1 MLQLSCEFCTMK
13 FPTLQTMFHHI
24 KTTHVDRVNSP
35 NTYIEHF
42 NRFSGYGKY
51 QSPYHTN
58 GSSPTVDEH
67 YKRKAS
73 EERVIIQQDHIKTEQ
88 SNASAG
94 DLSDNEIDKRSS
106 PASAVR
112 SDSIKQEEEQDIP
125 TDLSKKSISDEEIKS
140 NPDTTCTPK
149 PVQQPIGSF
158 LCNQCNAALPDFE
171 SFRNHLKNHLS
182 QSISSYVCQHCG
194 TSLPNQTDYE
204 RHVYSHFL
212 ITNSEYCCNFNCNKA
227 FTKSDDLQKHLLE
240 MHAQSL
246 FKCGICSDL
255 FDTKVAIQVHFAV
268 AHANEVKIYRCSAC
282 IEAFKSESEFRHH
295 VKSRHSIPT
304 GAVQCIF
311 CRTVCASELEM
322 HFHLAAHAR
331 QYRCPACPESFH
343 VEFLLDRHMQTHHS
357 TSQQAAPSQK
367 EPMYHY
373 KAATMNAAAPV
384 TSATV
389 NNNNILDYHYTT
401 AAAAAAA
408 ATTASGNKSLYGFN
422 NKFYNSLQVDTAS
435 SPNKTQMYGFYD
447 ALNKS
452 RYDTRNDGNTNK
464 NLIGM
469 YNTEL
474 ASKLYIGGD
483 TSTMSERDLYP
494 PQVPKSPY
502 FSNSRSLVAAKSH
515 QQDNGKT
522 SAGFGQQIQQESEN
536 RENGY
541 GCGICEKN
549 DFTSEAEVHT
559 HRKIAH
565 NLKTGVSLRC
575 AYCNGNFRSRYL
587 LTCAC
592 DINLNTMF
600 SFFFFT
606 DTN

>member
-13 FPTLQTMFHHI
+13 FPSVQTMFHHI

-35 NTYIEHF
+35 NSYIEHF
-42 NRFSGYGKY
+42 NRITAYSKFH
-51 QSPYHTN
+51 SPSSYHPTN
-58 GSSPTVDEH
+58 GSPAVDEH

-73 EERVIIQQDHIKTEQ
+73 EERTIIHQDHIKTEQ
-88 SNASAG
+88 SAAG
-94 DLSDNEIDKRSS
+94 DLSDNDLLDKRAS
-106 PASAVR
+106 PVR
-112 SDSIKQEEEQDIP
+112 SASIKQEEEQDIP
-125 TDLSKKSISDEEIKS
+125 TDLSKKSISDEEVKS
-140 NPDTTCTPK
+140 NPDTSITPK
-149 PVQQPIGSF
+149 PMQQPALGSF

-182 QSISSYVCQHCG
+182 QTTISTFVCQHCG
-194 TSLPNQTDYE
+194 TTLPNQADYE

-212 ITNSEYCCNFNCNKA
+212 ITNSEYLCNFNCNKA

-240 MHAQSL
+240 VHAQSL

-282 IEAFKSESEFRHH
+282 IEAFKSESDFRHH
-295 VKSRHSIPT
+295 VKSRHSIPN

-357 TSQQAAPSQK
+357 TNQHVSPK
-367 EPMYHY
+367 ESMYHY
-373 KAATMNAAAPV
+373 KTPQASATAATPTAV
-384 TSATV
+384 AT
-389 NNNNILDYHYTT
+389 NNNNSSLDYHYTSAT
-401 AAAAAAA
+401 AA
-408 ATTASGNKSLYGFN
+408 TAGNKNLYGFN
-422 NKFYNSLQVDTAS
+422 NKFYNPLQVDTAN
-435 SPNKTQMYGFYD
+435 SPNKGQMYGFYD

-452 RYDTRNDGNTNK
+452 RYEARTEGNTTK
-464 NLIGM
+464 NLLGI
-469 YNTEL
+469 YNQEL
-474 ASKLYIGGD
+474 ASKLYIGDG
-483 TSTMSERDLYP
+483 ERDLYP
-494 PQVPKSPY
+494 PQKSAPY
-502 FSNSRSLVAAKSH
+502 FSSSRVATKSH
-515 QQDNGKT
+515 LQDTAAAQKVP
-522 SAGFGQQIQQESEN
+522 SATYAQQESEN

-549 DFTSEAEVHT
+549 DFSTEAEVHT
-559 HRKIAH
+559 HRKVAH

-575 AYCNGNFRSRYL
+575 AYCNGNFRSR
-587 LTCAC
+587 
-592 DINLNTMF
+592 
-600 SFFFFT
+600 
-606 DTN
+606 